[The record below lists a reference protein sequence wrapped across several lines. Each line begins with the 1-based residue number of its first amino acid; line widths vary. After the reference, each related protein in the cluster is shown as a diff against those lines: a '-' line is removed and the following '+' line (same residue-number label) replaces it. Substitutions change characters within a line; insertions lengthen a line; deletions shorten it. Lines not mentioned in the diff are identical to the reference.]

1 MHDNIIN
8 RLLRLLRCPLFW
20 IQWKENKKKKDI
32 FEEKLIVLFVNFC
45 MIELDNHLLVLEI
58 KEIRGEKMK
67 IDDHA
72 L

>member
-1 MHDNIIN
+1 MSLVFGYNEKKI
-8 RLLRLLRCPLFW
+8 
-20 IQWKENKKKKDI
+20 KKKKDI
-32 FEEKLIVLFVNFC
+32 FKEKLIASFVNFC

-58 KEIRGEKMK
+58 KEIRVEKMK

>member
-1 MHDNIIN
+1 M
-8 RLLRLLRCPLFW
+8 PLVFGYNERK
-20 IQWKENKKKKDI
+20 IKKKKDI